1 MEHITTPKVEQ
12 VKLLDRYTSK
22 KPAVGTLY
30 LTATHLIYVETTGNV
45 RKETWILHHHIA
57 TVEKLPLTT
66 SGCPLLIH
74 CKNFRVAHFVL
85 PRERDCQ
92 EVSQSLLKL
101 SQPAKE
107 EELYAFLYNLK
118 QNENDRKA
126 GWSIVDLSVEFRR
139 MGLPNDFWELTDLNK
154 NYGICSTYPAALAVP
169 KVASKPT
176 IVGSSKFRSRGRFPV
191 LSYFH
196 KLTNAAICRCSQ
208 PLSGFSARCVEDE
221 QMLQAISKAN
231 PKSPFMYVV
240 DTRPKL
246 NAMANRAAGK
256 GYENED
262 HYSNIRFQFVGIENI
277 HVMRNSLQ
285 KLVEVCAMK
294 SPTMSD
300 YLTGLENSGWLRH
313 IKAVMDAGVFLAKA
327 VVEEKASVLVHCS
340 DGWDRTAQVCSL
352 ASVLLDPYYR
362 TITGLMVLIEKEW
375 ISMGHKFT
383 QRCGHLEGDPKEVS
397 PVFTQFIE
405 CLWHLME
412 QYPCAFE
419 FNEKY
424 LIEIHDHVYSCQFG
438 NFIGNCQK
446 ERVELRLEERTYSV
460 WPYLLEKKEEFI
472 NPLYKGLL
480 KIAMLRPN
488 TLPFNFKFWCTMYN
502 RFDKGMHPKQSVLE
516 HLLTLMRQKSEEEEN
531 MTELQKKLVAI
542 DRVNEE
548 HLCQAS
554 ASAKQPTEVPP
565 TSHSSSVHERKLMA
579 HLTNGTS
586 EDTGPI
592 TGSANGKG
600 QDEWSGLESSL
611 TVANGKTVAL
621 EIPKTSRMVE
631 AESPTRATTTVEE

>member
-30 LTATHLIYVETTGNV
+30 LTATHLIYVETTANV

-66 SGCPLLIH
+66 TGCPLLIH

-107 EELYAFLYNLK
+107 EELYAFLYNPK
-118 QNENDRKA
+118 QDENDRRV
-126 GWSIVDLSVEFRR
+126 GWTAVDLKMEFKR
-139 MGLPNDFWELTDLNK
+139 MGLPNDLWELTDLNK
-154 NYGICSTYPAALAVP
+154 NYGICSTYPADLVVP
-169 KVASKPT
+169 KAAGKAT
-176 IVGSSKFRSRGRFPV
+176 IVGSTKFRSRGRFPI

-196 KLTNAAICRCSQ
+196 KQTNAAICRCSQ
-208 PLSGFSARCVEDE
+208 PLSGFNARCVEDE
-221 QMLQAISKAN
+221 QMLQAISRAN
-231 PKSPFMYVV
+231 PKSSFMYVM

-327 VVEEKASVLVHCS
+327 LVDEKASVLVHCS

-352 ASVLLDPYYR
+352 AGVLLDPYYH
-362 TITGLMVLIEKEW
+362 TIKGLMVLIEKEW

-446 ERVELRLEERTYSV
+446 ERVELRLDERTYSV
-460 WPYLLEKKEEFI
+460 WPFLLEKREEFR
-472 NPLYKGLL
+472 NPLYKGPL
-480 KIAMLRPN
+480 KVAMLRPN
-488 TLPFNFKFWCTMYN
+488 TLPFNFKLWCAMYN
-502 RFDKGMHPKQSVLE
+502 RFDKGMHPKQSILD
-516 HLLTLMRQKSEEEEN
+516 HLLTLTRQKAEEEEKV
-531 MTELQKKLVAI
+531 MELQKKLAAI
-542 DRVNEE
+542 DGVLANEV
-548 HLCQAS
+548 HLCEAS
-554 ASAKQPTEVPP
+554 ASAKQPTAVPP
-565 TSHSSSVHERKLMA
+565 TTHSSSVCERELTA

-586 EDTGPI
+586 EDTNPI
-592 TGSANGKG
+592 TGSANGKE
-600 QDEWSGLESSL
+600 QDELSGLESSL
-611 TVANGKTVAL
+611 TVTNGKAL
-621 EIPKTSRMVE
+621 TMEIPESQMVE
-631 AESPTRATTTVEE
+631 AESPTRSTVEE

>member
-30 LTATHLIYVETTGNV
+30 LTATHLIYVETTANS

-57 TVEKLPLTT
+57 TVDKLPLTT
-66 SGCPLLIH
+66 VGCPLLIH
-74 CKNFRVAHFVL
+74 CKNFRVTHFVF

-107 EELYAFLYNLK
+107 EELYAFLYNPK
-118 QNENDRKA
+118 QNENDRRA
-126 GWSIVDLSVEFRR
+126 GWRIVDLKKDYER
-139 MGLPNDFWELTDLNK
+139 MGLPNDYWEFTDLNK
-154 NYGICSTYPAALAVP
+154 NYGICSTYPAELVVP
-169 KVASKPT
+169 KGASKAT

-191 LSYFH
+191 LSYFD
-196 KLTNAAICRCSQ
+196 KRTNAAVCRCSQ

-221 QMLQAISKAN
+221 QMLQDISRAN
-231 PKSPFMYVV
+231 PKSSFMYVV

-256 GYENED
+256 GYEKEI

-285 KLVEVCAMK
+285 KLVEVCTMK

-313 IKAVMDAGVFLAKA
+313 IKAVMDAGLFLAKA

-352 ASVLLDPYYR
+352 VCVLLDPYYR
-362 TITGLMVLIEKEW
+362 TIPGLMVLIEKEW

-438 NFIGNCQK
+438 NFIGNCQR
-446 ERVELRLEERTYSV
+446 ERAELRLEEKTYSV
-460 WPYLLEKKEEFI
+460 WSYLLEKRDEFI
-472 NPLYKGLL
+472 NPLYKAPV
-480 KIAMLRPN
+480 KTNILRPN
-488 TLPFNFKFWCTMYN
+488 TLPFNFKFWCAMYN
-502 RFDKGMHPKQSVLE
+502 RFDKGMHPKQSILD
-516 HLLTLMRQKSEEEEN
+516 HLLGLSRQKAVAEEQV
-531 MTELQKKLVAI
+531 TELQKKLEAVDGLLA
-542 DRVNEE
+542 NEV
-548 HLCQAS
+548 HCCQDGTS
-554 ASAKQPTEVPP
+554 ANQSTVESPTRHE
-565 TSHSSSVHERKLMA
+565 SSVDESVQTI
-579 HLTNGTS
+579 HLNNGTS
-586 EDTGPI
+586 EEPVTNKA
-592 TGSANGKG
+592 SVKEN
-600 QDEWSGLESSL
+600 DEQSGTESSL
-611 TVANGKTVAL
+611 TVVSGKRVAL
-621 EIPKTSRMVE
+621 EIPEPNQWVE
-631 AESPTRATTTVEE
+631 EKSSTWLTATVEE